1 ASVSARVVRGG
12 RPIAHAEVGLF
23 QQAARPHRVNAEA
36 DGAFKIEGVAA
47 GRYDIYAESIAEGA
61 MMARRPLE
69 VGARDVDGLVL
80 DLGLAASIAG
90 VVVDAEGTPV
100 SGVNV
105 LFVHEDDSGYD
116 VTADDGTFRVTA
128 LAGGGD
134 YAAQVSTSAERSSLY
149 LPPPGQA
156 LPVVHVRDGTSQVT
170 GVRIVIARGRL
181 TISGRVVRDGEP
193 VAGVDVLALSM
204 RGSARAHSGPDGAFV
219 LDELVAGRYELLPLR
234 RDGGHASR
242 RGLVVEA
249 GAKDVRLEL
258 PSTGSI
264 EGRLRG
270 FRDAPD
276 VRAAGEAELGSQN
289 GEVTGTTF
297 SIAGLPVGAYLVTAV
312 GPDGASGSAK
322 VVVEADRVAR
332 ASIEAGPT

>member
-1 ASVSARVVRGG
+1 LVSPDATVDLAVALDVDLVLVCERQASVSGRVVRGG

-47 GRYDIYAESIAEGA
+47 GRYDISAESIAEGA

-134 YAAQVSTSAERSSLY
+134 YAAQVSTSAERSALY

-156 LPVVHVRDGTSQVT
+156 FPVVH
-170 GVRIVIARGRL
+170 
-181 TISGRVVRDGEP
+181 
-193 VAGVDVLALSM
+193 
-204 RGSARAHSGPDGAFV
+204 
-219 LDELVAGRYELLPLR
+219 
-234 RDGGHASR
+234 
-242 RGLVVEA
+242 
-249 GAKDVRLEL
+249 
-258 PSTGSI
+258 
-264 EGRLRG
+264 
-270 FRDAPD
+270 
-276 VRAAGEAELGSQN
+276 
-289 GEVTGTTF
+289 
-297 SIAGLPVGAYLVTAV
+297 
-312 GPDGASGSAK
+312 
-322 VVVEADRVAR
+322 
-332 ASIEAGPT
+332 